1 MAMGPTIQAR
11 GVRKPRGASGARR
24 RMISMQIATA
34 VKATSDPAPETVVDS
49 CKIQGEGFTLPCSI
63 SADRAIWIDLATL
76 PRGRVY
82 TITAQFCVQG
92 GLWCSDPSAPFSF
105 PAPMVGSPSTMR
117 LSIQ

>member
-1 MAMGPTIQAR
+1 MRTLIFFIFIVAVLIGT
-11 GVRKPRGASGARR
+11 
-24 RMISMQIATA
+24 ATA
-34 VKATSDPAPETVVDS
+34 SPILTSDPAPETVVDS

-92 GLWCSDPSAPFSF
+92 GLWCSDHSAPFSF